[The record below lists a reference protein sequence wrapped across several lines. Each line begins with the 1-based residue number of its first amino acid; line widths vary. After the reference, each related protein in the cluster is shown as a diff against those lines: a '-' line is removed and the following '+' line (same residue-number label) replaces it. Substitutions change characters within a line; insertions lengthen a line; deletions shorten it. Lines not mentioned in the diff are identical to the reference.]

1 MKPVLEMKLPLV
13 SNIGSNMKLTFK
25 EINEQLKKVFG
36 EEDNSNCI
44 ECIKC
49 HCCGCCSFNEDCYVS
64 GFDWM
69 MCPNYEVKK
78 DGIIIHDDE
87 YDF

>member
-1 MKPVLEMKLPLV
+1 MEK
-13 SNIGSNMKLTFK
+13 ITFE

-36 EEDNSNCI
+36 EEDNSSCI

-49 HCCGCCSFNEDCYVS
+49 HCCSCCSFNEDCYVS

>member
-49 HCCGCCSFNEDCYVS
+49 HCCDSCSFSEDCYAS

-69 MCPNYEVKK
+69 MCPNYEVKR